1 MSGYFD
7 LHSLPLWDPFSQSGC
22 LWLILVVWM
31 PVIPDHRGIKY
42 LYVPDLWMN
51 NGRSNIVSWCIRC
64 CYWVYSFAAFSSQWQ
79 NLMASVDESLSGMK
93 SLSTV
98 FSDFCNQPVMIYT
111 QSNLLRI
118 QQGLADM
125 QRLVTNM
132 QKCCTEQFT
141 SMWSRS

>member
-1 MSGYFD
+1 MSGCFD
-7 LHSLPLWDPFSQSGC
+7 LHSLPVKFMGSIFPIRMSVAFAFGVNACHPRLMNDERLNQIFFICCATLLADAYVVAIEFIPFT
-22 LWLILVVWM
+22 
-31 PVIPDHRGIKY
+31 
-42 LYVPDLWMN
+42 
-51 NGRSNIVSWCIRC
+51 
-64 CYWVYSFAAFSSQWQ
+64 AFSSQWQ
-79 NLMASVDESLSGMK
+79 NLMASVDEILSGMR

-118 QQGLADM
+118 QQGLADL

-132 QKCCTEQFT
+132 QKYRTAQFT

>member
-1 MSGYFD
+1 MNDERLNQIIFISCATLLADAFVVAIEFI
-7 LHSLPLWDPFSQSGC
+7 PFT
-22 LWLILVVWM
+22 
-31 PVIPDHRGIKY
+31 
-42 LYVPDLWMN
+42 
-51 NGRSNIVSWCIRC
+51 
-64 CYWVYSFAAFSSQWQ
+64 AFSPQWQ
-79 NLMASVDESLSGMK
+79 NLMASVDESLSGMR
-93 SLSTV
+93 SLSRV

-118 QQGLADM
+118 QHSLADM